1 MATARRTPYAAMAAY
16 AGAGQRQNSSV
27 AISTSNAAPASPAS
41 NCSSSTTISFR
52 ETGRQVTVPGQGS
65 SGLIAGRGVGAGG
78 GGAAGRGAVA
88 PPGVERGPVTPTSVC
103 PRRAGPIRSG
113 ERLDLLQKAAH
124 RQELA
129 QMLPVV
135 RAGQPCLTPLRGVQP
150 GVVPAQCPGGR
161 GAAASRR
168 AEQRRLGRVGRRHG
182 APDRAVR
189 RVTRAPPWSDRPGA
203 DRGRRTE
210 TERRGRTSAGS

>member
-78 GGAAGRGAVA
+78 GAVA

-124 RQELA
+124 RQ
-129 QMLPVV
+129 
-135 RAGQPCLTPLRGVQP
+135 
-150 GVVPAQCPGGR
+150 
-161 GAAASRR
+161 
-168 AEQRRLGRVGRRHG
+168 
-182 APDRAVR
+182 
-189 RVTRAPPWSDRPGA
+189 
-203 DRGRRTE
+203 
-210 TERRGRTSAGS
+210 